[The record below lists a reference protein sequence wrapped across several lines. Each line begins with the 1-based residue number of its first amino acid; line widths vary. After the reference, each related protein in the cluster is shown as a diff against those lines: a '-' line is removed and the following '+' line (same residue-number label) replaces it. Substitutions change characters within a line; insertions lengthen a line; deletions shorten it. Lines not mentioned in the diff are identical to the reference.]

1 MVLEIALVDRTAS
14 HATIAVKIRDTGIGI
29 PESKREQ
36 IFRDFEQADA
46 STTRQYGGT
55 GLGLA
60 ISKRLVELMGGEIG
74 VTSTEGEGSTFFFTV
89 KLEIPSDAMVSALQ
103 IADHQQRADQQ
114 NVSLGEEPTETLRVL
129 LAEDNAVNQKLA
141 VALLDRQ
148 GHEVT
153 VAANGREAVD
163 KWQDGDFDLVLMD
176 LQMPEMDG
184 FEATAEIRRREA
196 LLPGN
201 RRTFIIAVTARA
213 RRSDRQ
219 NCLDAGMD
227 DYMAK
232 PIRIANFA
240 EVLSRRAKVKSVA
253 NGDNELTPTV
263 VDSPK
268 TIPTESVPVEDINW
282 EYALESVAGDPDLL
296 RVCLLYTSPSPRD
309 RTRSRM
315 PSSA

>member
-1 MVLEIALVDRTAS
+1 
-14 HATIAVKIRDTGIGI
+14 
-29 PESKREQ
+29 
-36 IFRDFEQADA
+36 
-46 STTRQYGGT
+46 
-55 GLGLA
+55 
-60 ISKRLVELMGGEIG
+60 MGGEIG

-114 NVSLGEEPTETLRVL
+114 NVSLGKEPTETLRVL

-163 KWQDGDFDLVLMD
+163 K
-176 LQMPEMDG
+176 
-184 FEATAEIRRREA
+184 EATAEIRRREA

-201 RRTFIIAVTARA
+201 RQTFIIAVTARA

-240 EVLSRRAKVKSVA
+240 EVLSRRAKVKSAA
-253 NGDNELTPTV
+253 NGDNELRYQLGICT
-263 VDSPK
+263 
-268 TIPTESVPVEDINW
+268 
-282 EYALESVAGDPDLL
+282 
-296 RVCLLYTSPSPRD
+296 
-309 RTRSRM
+309 
-315 PSSA
+315 